1 MQVVA
6 IIPARYR
13 SSRFPGK
20 PLADIDG
27 KPMIQRVYERTR
39 LCRKLDRV
47 TVATDDPRIA
57 RAVASFGGEAL
68 ITRSD
73 HESGTDRIAEAAD
86 ILQIDQDSII
96 VNVQGD
102 EPLLEPV
109 MIGQLVDTLHSFPD
123 CPMAT
128 LAFAS
133 SNRRQYADP
142 NVVKVVVDHCGKA
155 LYFSRSSLPC
165 YRDGRPEPFSFF
177 KHLGFYAY
185 RRDFL
190 RTFTQLPQSSLEL
203 AEKLEQL
210 RALEYGFAIQVA
222 VSATDSRGIDT
233 PEDLQ
238 ALLYEKSGVAGRP
251 SRKISSRLNS
261 RILTDH

>member
-1 MQVVA
+1 MQIVA
-6 IIPARYR
+6 IIPARYQ

-20 PLADIDG
+20 PLADING
-27 KPMIQRVYERTR
+27 KPMIQHVYERTR

-47 TVATDDPRIA
+47 VVATDDPRIA
-57 RAVASFGGEAL
+57 QTVASFGGEAL
-68 ITRSD
+68 LTRDD

-86 ILQIDQDSII
+86 ILQIEQDGII

-102 EPLLEPV
+102 EPLLEPT
-109 MIGQLVDTLHSFPD
+109 MIGQLIDTLKDFPD

-133 SNRRQYADP
+133 SNQRQYADP
-142 NVVKVVVDHCGKA
+142 NVVKVVLDHRGQA
-155 LYFSRSSLPC
+155 LYFSRSPLPY
-165 YRDGRPEPFSFF
+165 YRDGLPKALCFF

-190 RTFTQLPQSSLEL
+190 HTFTRLPQSPLEL

-210 RALEYGFAIQVA
+210 RALEHGFAIQVA
-222 VSATDSRGIDT
+222 ISATDTRGIDT
-233 PEDLQ
+233 PEDLL
-238 ALLYEKSGVAGRP
+238 ALLGEHSGD
-251 SRKISSRLNS
+251 NS
-261 RILTDH
+261 QQQE